1 MLISSVIGSLEHDAR
16 MAMAMAE
23 TTPDYREVVVSL
35 ERARR
40 LRAMA
45 AAVRLVADADVL
57 APTRTAIVVPLR
69 KRSASKVA
77 AAVPKAAKVGAWEF
91 WRLHGEAVAAIG
103 ARYGDA
109 WKVRAP
115 FGDTVLA
122 TVASGWK
129 SAKTERGTVVK
140 WPADGRMPAAQY
152 WPGGELPAGL
162 VISEDYPRV
171 AGECQQK
178 RARVWFRECVR
189 IRRWY
194 GRGEPEWQKY
204 TDSARDAL
212 TKMRAIPPA
221 RPMPPVVHDDAWHL
235 AHGYVWVGGKVGW
248 TSELGHRASQAHVMA
263 IEDNREAARMVK
275 LEAACL
281 SYGPQPAQSFA
292 DIDDDLDLAEA
303 AD

>member
-16 MAMAMAE
+16 MAMAVAE
-23 TTPDYREVVVSL
+23 TTPDYREVVVSI

-45 AAVRLVADADVL
+45 EAVRQVAAADVL
-57 APTRTAIVVPLR
+57 APASTAIVVPLR
-69 KRSASKVA
+69 KRSVGKA
-77 AAVPKAAKVGAWEF
+77 AQMAPKPAKVGAWEF
-91 WRLHGEAVAAIG
+91 WRLHGRAVG
-103 ARYGDA
+103 AVRAVYGDA
-109 WKVRAP
+109 WKIRAP

-140 WPADGRMPAAQY
+140 WPADGRMPAAKY

-162 VISEDYPRV
+162 VISADYARV
-171 AGECQQK
+171 SGECTRK
-178 RARVWFRECVR
+178 LARGRFRTTMR
-189 IRRWY
+189 WRRDT
-194 GRGEPEWQKY
+194 RGLNIWNEY
-204 TDSARDAL
+204 TEHARKAL
-212 TKMRAIPPA
+212 AEMRAMPA
-221 RPMPPVVHDDAWHL
+221 STATPAVERDDAWHH
-235 AHGYVWVGGKVGW
+235 ARGYIWDGLQWV
-248 TSELGHRASQAHVMA
+248 SELGLCASRAHVLA
-263 IEDNREAARMVK
+263 IEENREAARVPA

-281 SYGPQPAQSFA
+281 EYGPQPLQPFA